1 MTLTTVAQ
9 FRTSRGI
16 VYRASVTP
24 SCYARDPRVCGEVT
38 EGGVCGAWKY
48 LWRVAARASV
58 FDVAFEAVRL
68 LRITQERIAPDAEL
82 VLTEDLIGICDPTV
96 EYRSIQA

>member
-1 MTLTTVAQ
+1 MTLTTVAR
-9 FRTSRGI
+9 FTTTRGI

-38 EGGVCGAWKY
+38 EGGVCSAWQY

-58 FDVAFEAVRL
+58 LDVAFEAVRL

-82 VLTEDLIGICDPTV
+82 VLTEDLYGICDPTV
-96 EYRSIQA
+96 EYEVTS